1 MEQGEIGIR
10 DLSTKGNKVG
20 LISQEEIVGIQFYR
34 CGEKLYMK
42 AGGTLDKINS
52 EDHVNEIISRDEE
65 ASVKGD
71 SSAALQIAEDLI
83 RQLPPS
89 HEGRNE
95 WLRKYGSSEEAVKL
109 QQKS

>member
-10 DLSTKGNKVG
+10 DLSTKGIKVG
-20 LISQEEIVGIQFYR
+20 LISQEETVGIQFYSLWR
-34 CGEKLYMK
+34 KLYMK

-65 ASVKGD
+65 AVKGD

-83 RQLPPS
+83 RQLPQS